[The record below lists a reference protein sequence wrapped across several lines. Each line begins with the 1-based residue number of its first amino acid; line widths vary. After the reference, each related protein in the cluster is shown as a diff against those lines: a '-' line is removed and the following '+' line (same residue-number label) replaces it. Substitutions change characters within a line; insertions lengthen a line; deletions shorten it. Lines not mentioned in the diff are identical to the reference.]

1 MVRPLMQVAI
11 IVPGQGGQFQ
21 SVVPNKCMYD
31 LLPADLTL
39 SVWYGIIH
47 AGDQPAAW
55 TEV

>member
-1 MVRPLMQVAI
+1 MQVAI

-21 SVVPNKCMYD
+21 SMVPNKCMYD